1 MVENVNNSDLD
12 VDHSDGNEE
21 KEVNTE
27 HLSRLQKADESI

>member
-1 MVENVNNSDLD
+1 MEVREEKNMVENVNNSDLD

-27 HLSRLQKADESI
+27 H